1 MTSLAALYASAL
13 FEVQHKV
20 MAALWAERPERA
32 ALLSSAVTE
41 HLQRDSV
48 ALEAV
53 STHTPLK
60 RAGMSGAIADRIR
73 RLLSR

>member
-60 RAGMSGAIADRIR
+60 RASLSDTIAERSR
-73 RLLSR
+73 QFLSR